1 MKTMMMTTA
10 AAMALA
16 TSAFAQTAAPT
27 EPMTTETMP
36 AETMPAETM
45 PADTMGTT
53 ATGTDPMATD
63 TMATDPMTTDAA
75 MDPAMEEAVVP
86 MSDTNPGI
94 SASWFQ
100 GKAIYTTNQPS
111 TTAWDNNANW
121 GTELPGD
128 WNQIGDVSDVVLSSD
143 GQVMGYIVDIGGFLG
158 LGQHTVL
165 LSPDVANLVDFD
177 DNVLWGD
184 DAVFATNYTQEE
196 LEALPEVEMDFIL
209 E

>member
-1 MKTMMMTTA
+1 MKTLMMTTA
-10 AAMALA
+10 AALTLSTA
-16 TSAFAQTAAPT
+16 AFAQTAAPT

-45 PADTMGTT
+45 PAETMP
-53 ATGTDPMATD
+53 AD
-63 TMATDPMTTDAA
+63 TMATDPMATDAA

-100 GKAIYTTNQPS
+100 DKAIYTTNQPS
-111 TTAWDNNANW
+111 TTAWDDNADW

-128 WNQIGDVSDVVLSSD
+128 WNQIGEVSDVVLSGD

-158 LGQHTVL
+158 LGEHTVM

-177 DNVLWGD
+177 ANVLWGD
-184 DAVFATNYTQEE
+184 DTVFATNYTQEE
-196 LEALPEVEMDFIL
+196 LEALPEVEMDYIL

>member
-36 AETMPAETM
+36 AETMPA
-45 PADTMGTT
+45 DT
-53 ATGTDPMATD
+53 MATD

-75 MDPAMEEAVVP
+75 MQEAVVP
-86 MSDTNPGI
+86 MSETNPGI

-111 TTAWDNNANW
+111 TTAWDNNADW

-196 LEALPEVEMDFIL
+196 LEALPQVEMDYIL

>member
-1 MKTMMMTTA
+1 MKTLMMTTA
-10 AAMALA
+10 AALTLSTA
-16 TSAFAQTAAPT
+16 AFAQTTTT
-27 EPMTTETMP
+27 EPMTTAPMATETMP

-45 PADTMGTT
+45 PADTM
-53 ATGTDPMATD
+53 
-63 TMATDPMTTDAA
+63 ATDPMTTDTMATDA
-75 MDPAMEEAVVP
+75 TMDPAMAHEAIVP

-111 TTAWDNNANW
+111 TTAWDDNATW
-121 GTELPGD
+121 GTERPGD
-128 WNQIGDVSDVVLSSD
+128 WNEIGTVSDVVLSGD

-158 LGQHTVL
+158 LGQHSVM

-184 DAVFATNYTQEE
+184 DTVFATNYTQEE
-196 LEALPEVEMDFIL
+196 LEALPQVEMDYIL
-209 E
+209 D